1 MLRITIDNA
10 RKWIIAAASCLF
22 FCAALNLLLFTPIT
36 LLDAVVYTLAGI
48 FILRNNR
55 TWATIGFVYFALAKL
70 LNLAPVISN
79 PFVFIVV
86 MGITLCLFQ
95 GMRAAYYTHKHI
107 YTIPQEDIHEI
118 IDTDFEFIGEVPQ
131 SGDQK

>member
-1 MLRITIDNA
+1 MLKITIDNA
-10 RKWIIAAASCLF
+10 RKWIIAAASCSF

-55 TWATIGFVYFALAKL
+55 TWATVGFFYFALAKL
-70 LNLAPVISN
+70 LNLDSVLSNSLVFTFVI
-79 PFVFIVV
+79 VI
-86 MGITLCLFQ
+86 ILCLLQ

-107 YTIPQEDIHEI
+107 YTIPQEYIHEI

>member
-10 RKWIIAAASCLF
+10 RRWIIAAASCSF

-48 FILRNNR
+48 FILRNSR
-55 TWATIGFVYFALAKL
+55 TWATIGFIYFALAKL
-70 LNLAPVISN
+70 FSLDAVLSN
-79 PFVFIVV
+79 WFVFVVV
-86 MGITLCLFQ
+86 MGLTLCLLQ
-95 GMRAAYYTHKHI
+95 GMRATYFMYKHI
-107 YTIPQEDIHEI
+107 YTIPEEDIHEI
-118 IDTDFEFIGEVPQ
+118 IDADFEFIGEVPQ